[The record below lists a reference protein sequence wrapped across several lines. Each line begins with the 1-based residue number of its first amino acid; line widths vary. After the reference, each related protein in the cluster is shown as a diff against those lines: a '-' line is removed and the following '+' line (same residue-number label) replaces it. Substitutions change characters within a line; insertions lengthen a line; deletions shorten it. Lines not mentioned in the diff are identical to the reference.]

1 MLMLLLLMIN
11 IIILI
16 MTMFLAGYLIFK
28 KKRGCTCQLV
38 SSADSKWSPTSW
50 PTRQV
55 RRHRE
60 SLQEFDRHQWVGL
73 FRKILP
79 RNHGIYMVLLCL
91 TPKL

>member
-1 MLMLLLLMIN
+1 MLMLLLM

-16 MTMFLAGYLIFK
+16 MTMFLAGHLIFKK

-73 FRKILP
+73 FRKILT
-79 RNHGIYMVLLCL
+79 RNHVIYMVLLCL